1 MSRLLKEYREKIRPL
16 LMKELGFKNIM
27 RVPRIEKIVVNVGLG
42 EAVQDPKL
50 IEVVSEDL
58 ARITGQKPQVRRARK
73 SVAAYHLRKGMPI
86 GLRVT
91 LRKQRAYDFLDRLIN
106 FALPRVRDFRGL
118 SRESFDGRGNYNFGL
133 DEQTVFPEIDI
144 DKVKKVFGMDIAIV
158 TTAKTDE
165 EAMKLLEAFGFP
177 FERG

>member
-27 RVPRIEKIVVNVGLG
+27 RVPRIEKIVINVGLG

-118 SRESFDGRGNYNFGL
+118 SRESFDGKGNYNFGL